1 MMNMKYLFRFAWIAL
16 IALAGTFGGC
26 DSIFGT
32 KGDRTTDE
40 IFEEGKIDPNLVPDE
55 IGYAALLPF
64 WDFFDAPTDV
74 FIGYDELVY
83 VTDRSGLHLLD
94 RAGRVYYETIELDGA
109 VAVTQDRDL
118 NVYVAARYD
127 TVILAADPG
136 IDSWGINLDDDS
148 SVEVTTNPQNHD
160 NSRVLRIDIGPY
172 FADRNYEL
180 INYGED
186 FELLVMEQG
195 VEYELSFRALTQN
208 DEMTVSIS
216 LDNGPPDF
224 SSYFED
230 EVTVSQNGWQDFS
243 FSFNND
249 MNENFADTTK
259 GRIVFDLAF
268 EANES
273 KTIFLDDVKMR
284 RTDNGDQPINFNG
297 NFEKSSLGDTRP
309 LVWNLPAVFKFR
321 DINKGSP
328 VVIDTIIHPFD
339 DISRPTAS
347 AQRGRLV
354 KDSPNNHELV
364 EFTDVTTLHDNTL
377 YITRRGPQ
385 NITGRGIA
393 ADNIVMEFQQDPDRG
408 PGKMRN
414 NRLLRALSPN
424 TPSLMSAVGPS
435 AITGL
440 AGPPQRETITQD
452 RSFIIAQASSDASI
466 PFRVLWINAELT
478 PDGLQFSPRSE
489 LLARDTTEADKFL
502 YDQFRFTDPSG
513 LAFSADDRNHI
524 FVTDAATDSLYLF
537 QARGVEGVN
546 PPPGSQFTKAQS
558 VSFGGTGGGD
568 RQFRN
573 PSGVAYFNRIVYVA
587 DTGNN
592 RITRHRLNT
601 DFERN

>member
-1 MMNMKYLFRFAWIAL
+1 MMKMKYLFLYTWIAL

-32 KGDRTTDE
+32 KGDETTDE

-109 VAVTQDRDL
+109 VSVTQDRDL

-127 TVILAADPG
+127 TTIIA
-136 IDSWGINLDDDS
+136 
-148 SVEVTTNPQNHD
+148 
-160 NSRVLRIDIGPY
+160 
-172 FADRNYEL
+172 
-180 INYGED
+180 
-186 FELLVMEQG
+186 
-195 VEYELSFRALTQN
+195 
-208 DEMTVSIS
+208 VS
-216 LDNGPPDF
+216 
-224 SSYFED
+224 
-230 EVTVSQNGWQDFS
+230 
-243 FSFNND
+243 
-249 MNENFADTTK
+249 DT
-259 GRIVFDLAF
+259 
-268 EANES
+268 
-273 KTIFLDDVKMR
+273 
-284 RTDNGDQPINFNG
+284 
-297 NFEKSSLGDTRP
+297 
-309 LVWNLPAVFKFR
+309 LVWNLPAVYKFR

-328 VVIDTIIHPFD
+328 VRVDTIIHPFD
-339 DISRPTAS
+339 DSSRPTAS
-347 AQRGRLV
+347 AQRGRLI

-385 NITGRGIA
+385 NITGQA
-393 ADNIVMEFQQDPDRG
+393 AAPDNIVMEFQQDPDRKE
-408 PGKMRN
+408 GKMRN
-414 NRLLRALSPN
+414 NRLIRALSPN
-424 TPSLMSAVGPS
+424 TPSLISSVAPS
-435 AITGL
+435 AITGF
-440 AGPPQRETITQD
+440 AGPPQRENITQD
-452 RSFIIAQASSDASI
+452 RSFIIAQASMDVSI
-466 PFRVLWINAELT
+466 PFRVLWINAEQT
-478 PDGLQFSPRSE
+478 PDGLQFGPRSE
-489 LLARDTTEADKFL
+489 LLVRNTDEADKFL
-502 YDQFRFTDPSG
+502 YDQYRFTEPSG

-524 FVTDAATDSLYLF
+524 FVTDTATDSLYLF

-546 PPPGSQFTKAQS
+546 PPPGSQFSKAQS

-573 PSGVAYFNRIVYVA
+573 PSGVAYFDRIVYVA